1 MEYFVDSEAVW
12 MIKRSE
18 AENGKLESWS
28 LHVVERHHEVCWSTP
43 TLTKETNVDLWSFK
57 IFQKITNVF
66 SIIYYILSHCLE
78 YTLILDLERQ
88 VSTLLEIFSWTHV
101 SLTLFYL
108 CSLFRLWFCI
118 PWSCLSRPP
127 IRFKGFQRID
137 KWSEWVVMVYLLLF
151 ILIVLNA

>member
-57 IFQKITNVF
+57 IFQKGTNVF
-66 SIIYYILSHCLE
+66 SIIYYILSHFLE

-88 VSTLLEIFSWTHV
+88 VRTLLENFFWTHV
-101 SLTLFYL
+101 YLTLFYL